1 MGFDTYDS
9 ALGDLREDTA
19 QIGSVS
25 LHYVEAGSGPL
36 VVLLHGFPEFWYS
49 WRKQI
54 PALVAAGYRV
64 IAPDLRGYNDS
75 SKPEDVA
82 AYHPLEVARDVA
94 GLIARSGDS
103 PCAVVGH
110 DWGGLAAWLVAMT
123 HPGVV
128 SQLVVMNAPH
138 PVPYG
143 RELRRSSSQKLRAA
157 YQLFFAM
164 PLLPRLLLRPLLPM
178 VMRRMT
184 RLTSGELAEYRAVWR
199 KPNAL
204 RSMLNYYRALK
215 RYRGDLRGAIKRI
228 DVPTMLVWGERDP
241 VFIRATTEAFGEWV
255 PDLRV
260 ERIPE
265 AGHFVQNDAAEKVN
279 ALLIAFLRAT
289 RPTAP

>member
-1 MGFDTYDS
+1 MS
-9 ALGDLREDTA
+9 ELAHKTA
-19 QIGSVS
+19 QVGSMS

-94 GLIARSGDS
+94 GLIAQSGDS

-110 DWGGLAAWLVAMT
+110 DWGGLAAWLVAMA

-164 PLLPRLLLRPLLPM
+164 PLLPRLLLRPFLPM

-184 RLTSGELAEYRAVWR
+184 HLTSGELAEYKAVWR
-199 KPNAL
+199 KPKAL
-204 RSMLNYYRALK
+204 QSMLNYYRALK
-215 RYRGDLRGAIKRI
+215 RYRRDLRGAIKRI
-228 DVPTMLVWGERDP
+228 DVPSMLVWGERDP

-260 ERIPE
+260 ERIPQ

-279 ALLIAFLRAT
+279 ELLIAFLRAT

>member
-1 MGFDTYDS
+1 MS
-9 ALGDLREDTA
+9 ELAHKTA
-19 QIGSVS
+19 QVGSMS

-94 GLIARSGDS
+94 GLIAQSGDS

-110 DWGGLAAWLVAMT
+110 DWGGLAAWLVAMA

-164 PLLPRLLLRPLLPM
+164 PLLPRLLLRPFLPM

-184 RLTSGELAEYRAVWR
+184 HLTSGELAEYKAVWR
-199 KPNAL
+199 KPKAL
-204 RSMLNYYRALK
+204 QSMLNYYRALK
-215 RYRGDLRGAIKRI
+215 RYRRDLRGAIKRI
-228 DVPTMLVWGERDP
+228 DVPSMLVWGERDP

-260 ERIPE
+260 ERIPQ

-279 ALLIAFLRAT
+279 ELLLAFLRAT

>member
-1 MGFDTYDS
+1 MS
-9 ALGDLREDTA
+9 ELAHKTA
-19 QIGSVS
+19 QVGSVS

-36 VVLLHGFPEFWYS
+36 IVFLHGFPEFWYS

-64 IAPDLRGYNDS
+64 IALDLRGYNDS

-94 GLIARSGDS
+94 GLIAQSGES

-110 DWGGLAAWLVAMT
+110 DWGGLAAWLLAMA
-123 HPGVV
+123 HPDVV

-157 YQLFFAM
+157 YQLFFAV
-164 PLLPRLLLRPLLPM
+164 PLLPRLLLRPFLGT

-184 RLTSGELAEYRAVWR
+184 HLTEEELAAYKAVWR
-199 KPNAL
+199 KPKAL
-204 RSMLNYYRALK
+204 QSMLNYYRALK
-215 RYRGDLRGAIKRI
+215 RYRRDLRGAIKRI
-228 DVPTMLVWGERDP
+228 DVPAMLVWGERDP

-260 ERIPE
+260 ERIPR

-279 ALLIAFLRAT
+279 ELLIAFLRAT
-289 RPTAP
+289 RPTAR

>member
-1 MGFDTYDS
+1 MS
-9 ALGDLREDTA
+9 ELEHKTA
-19 QIGSVS
+19 QVGSMS

-94 GLIARSGDS
+94 GLIAQSGDS

-110 DWGGLAAWLVAMT
+110 DWGGLAAWLVAMA

-164 PLLPRLLLRPLLPM
+164 PLLPRLLLRPFLPM

-184 RLTSGELAEYRAVWR
+184 HLTSGELAEYKAVWR
-199 KPNAL
+199 KPKAL
-204 RSMLNYYRALK
+204 QSMLNYYRALK
-215 RYRGDLRGAIKRI
+215 RYRRDLRGAIKRI
-228 DVPTMLVWGERDP
+228 DVPCMLVWGERDP

-260 ERIPE
+260 ERIPQ

-279 ALLIAFLRAT
+279 ELLLAFLRAT

>member
-1 MGFDTYDS
+1 MS
-9 ALGDLREDTA
+9 ELAHKTA

-25 LHYVEAGSGPL
+25 LHYVEAGTGPL
-36 VVLLHGFPEFWYS
+36 VGLLHGFPEFWYS

-54 PALVAAGYRV
+54 PALAAAGYRV
-64 IAPDLRGYNDS
+64 IAPDLRGYNES
-75 SKPEDVA
+75 SKPDDVA

-94 GLIARSGDS
+94 GLIARSGVS

-110 DWGGLAAWLVAMT
+110 DWGGLAAWLVAMA
-123 HPGVV
+123 HPDVV

-143 RELRRSSSQKLRAA
+143 RELRRSSSQKLRAS

-164 PLLPRLLLRPLLPM
+164 PLLPRLLLRPFLST

-184 RLTSGELAEYRAVWR
+184 HLTDEELAEYKAVWR
-199 KPNAL
+199 KPKAL
-204 RSMLNYYRALK
+204 QSMLNYYRALK
-215 RYRGDLRGAIKRI
+215 RYRRDLRGAIKRI
-228 DVPTMLVWGERDP
+228 DVPAMLVWGERDP

-260 ERIPE
+260 ERIPQ

-279 ALLIAFLRAT
+279 ELLIAFLHAT